1 MLIPLPQIE
10 RLPRDTSFEF
20 FFEHYF
26 EPNIPVIIADASAA
40 WPANQKWNRTYLL
53 AELRRDH
60 VDVNKL
66 WFSADGSFLR
76 QDYEV
81 PELVR
86 RCLDPTISHTRPKN
100 FRIWINNPNH
110 LTPFHSD
117 TNGLYVFNVQVTGTK
132 RWQLL
137 DPDAPLDL
145 YAFTQFPHLK
155 YNRSIPDDLAPYLW
169 ECRLQASEMIFVPAF
184 WYHKVL
190 SESETINVNW
200 VGTKR
205 RQPDNRLHRRE
216 REILKAALA
225 LRPLKGVDTLIDLL
239 IGTNEHDYL
248 QHYAGTGGV
257 EFVRSLTAAI
267 SPAAAMRR
275 LLLELL
281 KLPVLARDL
290 AEIRRYQEN
299 PLDALAAAGAP

>member
-1 MLIPLPQIE
+1 MQQIE
-10 RLPRDTSFEF
+10 RLPRDTAFAF

-26 EPNIPVIIADASAA
+26 EANVPVIITDVSAT
-40 WPANQKWNRTYLL
+40 WPANEKWTRAYLL
-53 AELRRDH
+53 AAVHRDR

-81 PELVR
+81 PALVR

-100 FRIWINNPNH
+100 FRIWINNANH

-117 TNGLYVFNVQVTGTK
+117 TNGLYVFNVQVAGTK

-155 YNRSIPDDLAPYLW
+155 YNRSVPDALTPYVW
-169 ECRLQASEMIFVPAF
+169 ECRLAPGEMIFVPAF

-200 VGTKR
+200 VGTKK

-225 LRPLKGVDTLIDLL
+225 LRPITGVDALIDLL
-239 IGTNEHDYL
+239 VGTNEPGYL

-257 EFVRSLTAAI
+257 EFARSLAASV
-267 SPAAAMRR
+267 SPAAAVRR
-275 LLLELL
+275 LLVEVL
-281 KLPVLARDL
+281 KLPVLAKDL
-290 AEIRRYQEN
+290 AKIRQYQEN
-299 PLDALAAAGAP
+299 PLHALAAPGSS